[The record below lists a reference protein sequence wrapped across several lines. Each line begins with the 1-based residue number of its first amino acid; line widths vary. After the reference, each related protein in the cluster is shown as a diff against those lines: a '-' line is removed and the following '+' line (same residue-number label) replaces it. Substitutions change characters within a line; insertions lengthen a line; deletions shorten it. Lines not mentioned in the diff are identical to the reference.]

1 MADAGLCLRMPRRLA
16 GGLAKPDVLKRVE
29 DVHECQLK
37 GHERCAQW
45 PSAMRTAAQRQLK
58 GQERRAYAVSCALVA
73 GRPTCS
79 AALRKPSA

>member
-45 PSAMRTAAQRQLK
+45 PSASSKARSDAR
-58 GQERRAYAVSCALVA
+58 V
-73 GRPTCS
+73 P
-79 AALRKPSA
+79 